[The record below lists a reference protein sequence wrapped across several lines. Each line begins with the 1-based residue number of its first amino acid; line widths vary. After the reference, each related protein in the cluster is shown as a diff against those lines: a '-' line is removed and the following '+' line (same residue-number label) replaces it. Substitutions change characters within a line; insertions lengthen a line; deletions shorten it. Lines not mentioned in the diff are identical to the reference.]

1 MRASYNCCISELLR
15 RLMCVALLQKWP
27 LLPSFTFPLETMPCA
42 VQVVSS
48 IMHNNKVYIT
58 PLAEDDCDA
67 HDVSRQVL
75 VYSLTEIERRWSM
88 LPRVPEEKPAPSYN
102 AEATIINGRITL
114 VGGRNAG
121 TNEITNVLSTWNEV
135 NRQWE
140 ESDLT
145 PMPTKRLSSSV
156 CHHDNFLLV
165 AGGVVDDE
173 IVTFDNTVD
182 VYNFS
187 SKHWSS
193 PEALNLP
200 VPKLRSSHVVV
211 FEEYVYLIGGA
222 TTFPAPPERGENQY
236 NPHAWRALW
245 SDVKSVA
252 EAADKQGAHTA
263 AEEPSKE
270 VKSVW
275 RAIAAPPVVRPTVVS
290 CKDSLLLVGGVKDGK
305 PRSNIYEFIDG
316 KNIEGKVGSWRL
328 VGNMSVGRYRHA
340 VVPVGSR
347 GTVLFVAGGCVES
360 KPSGMEKHLES
371 SCTELVTLL

>member
-1 MRASYNCCISELLR
+1 MRASYNCCISELSCKI
-15 RLMCVALLQKWP
+15 MCVTLLQNWP
-27 LLPSFTFPLETMPCA
+27 FLPSFTVSLEAMPCA
-42 VQVVSS
+42 AQVVSS
-48 IMHNNKVYIT
+48 VMHNNKVYIT
-58 PLAEDDCDA
+58 PLAEADYDA
-67 HDVSRQVL
+67 HDVTRQVL
-75 VYSLTEIERRWSM
+75 VYSLTETEGRWSM
-88 LPRVPEEKPAPSYN
+88 LPRVPSYN
-102 AEATIINGRITL
+102 AKATVINGRITL
-114 VGGRNAG
+114 VGGRDAG
-121 TNEITNVLSTWNEV
+121 TNKITNVLPTWNEV
-135 NRQWE
+135 NHQWE
-140 ESDLT
+140 KSDLT
-145 PMPTKRLSSSV
+145 PMPTKRLASGV

-165 AGGVVDDE
+165 AGGVVDE
-173 IVTFDNTVD
+173 IGKVDNTVD

-187 SKHWSS
+187 SKHWST

-200 VPKLRSSHVVV
+200 VPKLRSSHVVI

-222 TTFPAPPERGENQY
+222 TTWPAPPERGESQY

-290 CKDSLLLVGGVKDGK
+290 CKDSLLLVGGAKDGK
-305 PRSNIYEFIDG
+305 PQSSIYEFIDG

-347 GTVLFVAGGCVES
+347 GTALFVAGGCVQS
-360 KPSGMEKHLES
+360 KPSGKEKHVES
-371 SCTELVTLL
+371 SYTELVTLL